1 VANQKTI
8 EPIEVNLYCG
18 ANPKLEKFF
27 NQFTLIVD
35 WFRLAAEKLTL
46 KHHIDHHT
54 DLVKFLLSEERK
66 QWHNPQTILN
76 EIGITKGMIIA
87 DLGSGPGFF
96 TMPMAEMIGENGL
109 LYAVDSS
116 KTMLKDLKENIA
128 KSEVNPN
135 IIKIVNSDVCHTGIP
150 KESVDLVFFANF
162 LHEVEDKKAFF
173 QEVRRISKPTAY
185 VVDVDWKKVQTEY
198 GPPFKLRLSE
208 DEAKRVLAE
217 NGFFAI
223 KQIDK
228 GPYHYELICKPT
240 ANC

>member
-1 VANQKTI
+1 
-8 EPIEVNLYCG
+8 
-18 ANPKLEKFF
+18 
-27 NQFTLIVD
+27 VD

-46 KHHIDHHT
+46 KHNIDHHT

-96 TMPMAEMIGENGL
+96 TIPMAELIGENGL
-109 LYAVDSS
+109 VYAVDSS
-116 KTMLKDLKENIA
+116 KTMLKGLKENIA

-135 IIKIVNSDVCHTGIP
+135 IIKIVNSDVCHTGIA
-150 KESVDLVFFANF
+150 KESVELVFFANF

-185 VVDVDWKKVQTEY
+185 IVDVDWKKAQTEY

-240 ANC
+240 VDDQKSQPQK